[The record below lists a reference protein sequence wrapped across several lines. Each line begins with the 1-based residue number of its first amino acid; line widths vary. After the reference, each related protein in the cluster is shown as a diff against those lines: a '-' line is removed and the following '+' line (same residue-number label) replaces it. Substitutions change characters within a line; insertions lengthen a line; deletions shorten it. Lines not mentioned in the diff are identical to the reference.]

1 MTRYIRRQDGAV
13 STELAVLT
21 PLLIGFVLLVVF
33 AGRVT
38 QAQGDVANA
47 AQEAARAASLTAD
60 PQAAE
65 QAADATAAANL
76 AEGTVG
82 CRRLDMT
89 VDTSNFTA
97 GGWVGVTVRCGA
109 DFSDLAMLAV
119 PGSRT
124 FESTA
129 VEVIDAYR
137 ADAGGFRISEASRA
151 GNRSVGGVP

>member
-1 MTRYIRRQDGAV
+1 MTRRASRQAGAV

-38 QAQGDVANA
+38 QAEGDVANA
-47 AQEAARAASLTAD
+47 AQEAARAASLTGG

-65 QAADATAAANL
+65 EAATATASANL
-76 AEGTVG
+76 AEGTVS
-82 CRRLDMT
+82 CRELEVT
-89 VDTSNFTA
+89 VDTSDFAA
-97 GGWVGVTVRCGA
+97 GGRVGVTVSCEA
-109 DFSDLAMLAV
+109 NFSDIAMLAV

-129 VEVIDAYR
+129 VEIIDVHR
-137 ADAGGFRISEASRA
+137 ANPEEAT
-151 GNRSVGGVP
+151 P